1 METANAEC
9 KTYRGLKPFLVRGI
23 EKVQSVALLA
33 ALAYNIV
40 HFGRQ
45 LIT

>member
-1 METANAEC
+1 VETANAEC

-23 EKVQSVALLA
+23 NKVNCLALLA

-40 HFGRQ
+40 HFGRE
-45 LIT
+45 LLT